1 MNTVTELIQ
10 MTSDTEIQVR
20 ETWRDARLVLYED
33 EADITHRCWFS
44 VTEDDRYILF
54 GEVLVDT
61 VGFSEN
67 DDSGSRETTAPSGDG
82 VLRQYVDDDQLA
94 VPERVE
100 DALIEYGATDVLV
113 KGDIE

>member
-1 MNTVTELIQ
+1 
-10 MTSDTEIQVR
+10 MTDIEVR

-54 GEVLVDT
+54 GEVLVDNT
-61 VGFSEN
+61 DKSDVN
-67 DDSGSRETTAPSGDG
+67 QSGPTTAPQGDG

>member
-1 MNTVTELIQ
+1 
-10 MTSDTEIQVR
+10 MTDIEVR

-54 GEVLVDT
+54 GEVLVDNT
-61 VGFSEN
+61 DKSDAN
-67 DDSGSRETTAPSGDG
+67 QSGPTTAPQGDG

>member
-1 MNTVTELIQ
+1 
-10 MTSDTEIQVR
+10 MTDIEVR

-61 VGFSEN
+61 AGM
-67 DDSGSRETTAPSGDG
+67 
-82 VLRQYVDDDQLA
+82 LRQYVDDDQLA